1 MKPTATPK
9 SPPVKP
15 DPATPSQPDSAA
27 RRMDWLVF
35 NLRWLFLA
43 VAALLVF
50 ESSQPPA
57 PSGLVITL
65 LAVTCFYNIGLT
77 LLAFAEYWP
86 PFLTWFSLAG
96 DSILALSLFAASGGG
111 TGPLIWIGLLPSLAA
126 ALRHS
131 WPVALG
137 VSLSFTVA
145 QAAIS
150 FVFNPTDYAS
160 LITLG
165 VAALILWPLT
175 VGAASIA
182 GHLLTFIHAAR
193 QKERWASVK
202 RSESLREH
210 ARAIYEM
217 ASMASAT
224 LDYEKVLDAALNV
237 GSRGAEGGQEASWAM
252 VSAVLL
258 FQDDQLHV
266 TSARRLT
273 TADERAVCSGREGV
287 LGTAIRT
294 GEPNVIAD
302 PEHDPELEQFVGFRA
317 CHSLMALPLRA
328 GFETY
333 GVVLY
338 GHPQAD
344 FFDEDRRALL
354 IAIVNQAIIALQ
366 NAQLYR
372 NLREEKERMM
382 EVQEEAQKK
391 LARDLHD
398 GPTQIIAAL
407 AMRANFVRRLMER
420 DQKAASEE
428 LFKMEDLAR
437 RTTKEMRHML
447 FTLRPLVLE
456 SQGLTAALKQ
466 LAEKMR
472 ETHDQNVLVEA
483 EPGVDNKLEMN
494 QQGVLFYII
503 EEAVGNARKHAEAE
517 HIWVRLKI
525 QQEVLVAEVQD
536 DGVGFNVGAVDA
548 NYDKRGSLGMVNMRE
563 RAEILNGAV
572 KIESA
577 EGKGTRLLIL
587 VPLSENAR
595 VR

>member
-1 MKPTATPK
+1 LTHQQ
-9 SPPVKP
+9 
-15 DPATPSQPDSAA
+15 ATPSQPDHAA

-50 ESSQPPA
+50 ESSKPA
-57 PSGLVITL
+57 APTAFVITL

-96 DSILALSLFAASGGG
+96 DFILALSLFAASGGSA
-111 TGPLIWIGLLPSLAA
+111 GPLIWIGLLPSLTA

-131 WPVALG
+131 WPVALA
-137 VSLSFTVA
+137 VSVTFIMA
-145 QAAIS
+145 QAGIIV
-150 FVFNPTDYAS
+150 VFNPGDYFG
-160 LITLG
+160 LLM
-165 VAALILWPLT
+165 VAIAAVILCPLS

-182 GHLLTFIHAAR
+182 GQLLTFIHAAR
-193 QKERWASVK
+193 HQERWVAVK

-210 ARAIYEM
+210 VRAIYEM

-224 LDYEKVLDAALNV
+224 LDYEKVLDAALNI
-237 GSRGAEGGQEASWAM
+237 GSLGAEGGHESSWAM
-252 VSAVLL
+252 VSAVL
-258 FQDDQLHV
+258 FFREDQLHV

-273 TADERAVCSGREGV
+273 PADERVVCPGQAGV
-287 LGTAIRT
+287 LETAIRT
-294 GEPNVIAD
+294 GEPSVIAD
-302 PEHDPELEQFVGFRA
+302 PSQDPELEKFVGFRT
-317 CHSLMALPLRA
+317 CHSLMALPLRV

-338 GHPQAD
+338 GHPQAE

-420 DQKAASEE
+420 DPKAAAEE

-472 ETHDQNVLVEA
+472 ETHGQNVIVEA
-483 EPGVDNKLEMN
+483 EAGVDDKLELN
-494 QQGVLFYII
+494 QQGVLFYIV
-503 EEAVGNARKHAEAE
+503 EEAVGNARKHAEAS
-517 HIWVRLKI
+517 HIWVRLKT
-525 QQEVLVAEVQD
+525 QQEVLVVEIQD

-577 EGKGTRLLIL
+577 EGKGTRILIL
-587 VPLSENAR
+587 VPLSENAH
-595 VR
+595 VRN